1 MQREIVTIGSSEQNK
16 VDLLTDLKKKLLE
29 SETPITSNDLDEYVK
44 IIINKLKAIKKEE
57 RGSFLDR
64 IASLF
69 SSEKKIK
76 EKKFYLIDELDEN
89 EISLEAQ
96 DITLEDVEK
105 STSSSKIAAL
115 KKEKNFDEDLFV
127 EQRQAVSRIKQAFI
141 EKLKDAIVQE
151 KALNDLNYSD
161 LQFTKTTTESSGK
174 LINRDVKLQ
183 RDFNEHE
190 SVLRSLDR
198 SEISQQLNAA
208 DKYFFELGKKIIS
221 ELPANPYLV
230 RIEASS
236 KNKEI
241 VERLHLTDIAK
252 ESKKTGAEPTLLLK
266 AFRDAVRGGL
276 FLEENGLVLQDISLD
291 NLGIKDKDTNDQ
303 QGVLFDLDFVVPEGS
318 PVSTRVAKLENAIP
332 SNFVEGNRAS
342 SSEMVFQ
349 FGRSLGAL
357 RRNLQKANPNFS
369 SSLLREIRTIS
380 DYATNPAQV
389 YSEEKGRIVTILP
402 DLRNMEKALDNLT
415 VRLEKGDV
423 ETYDRAVEGGV

>member
-1 MQREIVTIGSSEQNK
+1 
-16 VDLLTDLKKKLLE
+16 
-29 SETPITSNDLDEYVK
+29 
-44 IIINKLKAIKKEE
+44 
-57 RGSFLDR
+57 
-64 IASLF
+64 
-69 SSEKKIK
+69 
-76 EKKFYLIDELDEN
+76 
-89 EISLEAQ
+89 
-96 DITLEDVEK
+96 
-105 STSSSKIAAL
+105 L